1 MKGLVKES
9 RSLGGVPSLPSPHTH
24 THSLALFFLDV
35 VKLAALLAVSIHPHG
50 LNTMEQPTMH

>member
-9 RSLGGVPSLPSPHTH
+9 RSLGVYLLSQAPH

>member
-9 RSLGGVPSLPSPHTH
+9 RSLGGIPSLPSP